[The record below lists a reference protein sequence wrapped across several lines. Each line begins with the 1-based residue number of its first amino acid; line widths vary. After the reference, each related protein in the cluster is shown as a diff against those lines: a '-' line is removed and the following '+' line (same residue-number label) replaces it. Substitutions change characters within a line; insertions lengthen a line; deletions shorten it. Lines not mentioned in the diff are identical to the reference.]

1 MIASD
6 KRPYILIFPAFDRMI
21 RSWLKVKAV
30 LFYTIL
36 ENYYNLKDGIVWY
49 WIFMSHLMK
58 LQGIML
64 VILCLKILMI
74 RYFFSLWTIQ

>member
-6 KRPYILIFPAFDRMI
+6 KRSYILIFPAFDRMI
-21 RSWLKVKAV
+21 RSWLEVKAV

-36 ENYYNLKDGIVWY
+36 ENYYNLKDGIAWY